1 MTKELLRYFRH
12 KQKDHASETLFDTQC
27 PFCSVQ
33 CAMQFVEERVVGRNC
48 YKVIPKDNPTSNG
61 RLCIKGLHAHQ
72 HALHTERL
80 QFPLLKR
87 NGRFVRVSWEEAL
100 SFIQINF
107 KNIQKEFGNDA
118 IGVYGG
124 GSLTNEEAYLLGKF
138 ARVALKT
145 KYIDYNGRYCMSAAA
160 AAMNATFG
168 LDRGLTNKLSEIPH
182 ARCIILAGTNVA
194 ECQPTIMPYFHQAKK
209 NGTFFIV
216 IDPRETAT
224 CGLADLHIKIKPGTD
239 VAFVNGM
246 LKVIFAEGYVD
257 EQFVKERTEGYDE
270 LKKHIEQIQ
279 LDEMAE
285 MTGIAPEVI
294 QFAARQYATAPTG
307 MIFTARGVEQQTNG
321 YMTVRNF
328 LNLALVTGKIGK
340 IGCGCGAITGQGNGQ
355 GGREHGQKAD
365 QLPGYRSI
373 ENPEHRKYIASVWG
387 VPEEELPRKGVSAYE
402 MIQKIDEGEI
412 KGLFVMGSNPV
423 VSSPN
428 ARFVKRALKKLQCL
442 VVVDLFLS
450 ETAELADLV
459 LPTSSYLEDEG
470 TMTNLEGRVTW
481 RPASRKRPGEVKHD
495 WEILCE
501 IARVLGK
508 GDYFRFSSA
517 EEIFHELRVASRGG
531 LADYYGITYERLRNE
546 RVYWPCPSPDHPGT
560 ARLFEQSFAHPDGKA
575 RLAVVDN
582 EYQKEQTTEQYPI
595 YVTTGRVLS
604 HYLSGTQTRRSPA
617 LASRQ
622 IEAFMEIHPNT
633 AKKYKIENNA
643 LVKLE
648 TKRGYAIVRSKYS
661 YKIREDTVFVPFHW
675 SGFQNIN
682 QITDDELDPYCKM
695 PGFKR
700 CAARIIPVV
709 DLERN

>member
-1 MTKELLRYFRH
+1 MTKDLLDYFRQ
-12 KQKDHASETLFDTQC
+12 KQKDYTTETVFDTQC

-33 CAMQFVEERVVGRNC
+33 CTMQLVEERVVGRNR
-48 YKVIPKDNPTSNG
+48 YKVLAKDNPTSNG
-61 RLCIKGLHAHQ
+61 RLCMKGLCAHQ
-72 HALHTERL
+72 HALHPERL
-80 QFPLLKR
+80 QFPLLKK

-100 SFIQINF
+100 SFIRDRF
-107 KNIQKEFGNDA
+107 TAIQTAFGNDA
-118 IGVYGG
+118 VGVYGG

-168 LDRGLTNKLSEIPH
+168 IDRGLTNKLSEIPH
-182 ARCIILAGTNVA
+182 ARCILLAGTNIA
-194 ECQPTIMPYFHQAKK
+194 ECQPTIMPYFRQAKK
-209 NGTFFIV
+209 NGAFIIV

-224 CGLADLHIKIKPGTD
+224 SELADLHIKVKPGTD
-239 VAFVNGM
+239 AALVNGM
-246 LKVIFAEGYVD
+246 LAVILAEGYVD
-257 EQFVKERTEGYDE
+257 EAFVKERTEGYEE
-270 LKKHIEQIQ
+270 LKKHIEHIQ
-279 LDEMAE
+279 LDDIAA
-285 MTGIAPEVI
+285 MTGVAKEIIA
-294 QFAARQYATAPTG
+294 FAARQYALAPAG

-340 IGCGCGAITGQGNGQ
+340 IGCGYGAVTGQGNGQ

-373 ENPEHRKYIASVWG
+373 ENQAHRQYIASVWG

-402 MIQKIDEGEI
+402 MMQKVAAGEI
-412 KGLFVMGSNPV
+412 KAMIMMGSNPV

-428 ARFVKRALKKLQCL
+428 AGFVERALKTLQCF

-450 ETAELADLV
+450 ETAELADVV

-481 RPASRKRPGEVKHD
+481 RPASRKRLGEVKHD

-501 IARVLGK
+501 LAKVLGK
-508 GDYFRFSSA
+508 GEYFSFSSA
-517 EEIFHELRVASRGG
+517 EEIFDELRVASRGG
-531 LADYYGITYERLRNE
+531 LADYYGITYERLRRE
-546 RVYWPCPSPDHPGT
+546 RVYWPCPSLEHPGT
-560 ARLFEQSFAHPDGKA
+560 ARLFEHSFAHHDGKA
-575 RLAVVDN
+575 RLAVVEN
-582 EYQKEQTTEQYPI
+582 KYEKEEPTEHYPL
-595 YVTTGRVLS
+595 YVTTGRVLA
-604 HYLSGTQTRRSPA
+604 HYLSGTQTRRSPT

-622 IEAFMEIHPNT
+622 IEAVMEIHPNT

-643 LVKLE
+643 LVKIE
-648 TKRGYAIVRSKYS
+648 TKRGAAVVRSKYS

-675 SGFQNIN
+675 SGIQNIN
-682 QITDDELDPYCKM
+682 QITDDRLDPYCKM
-695 PGFKR
+695 PGFKI
-700 CAARIIPVV
+700 CAARIRSVV
-709 DLERN
+709 DLEKN